1 MQCWEEIKMDEIKKP
16 IIMDQT
22 LREGEQAP
30 NVAFS
35 IEEKKAILTKLD
47 EAAVPLVE
55 IGLVARNSPFL
66 EEIEQLLAIPL
77 KNAKLVVCCLA
88 KEEDFVT
95 AVELGCKHILII
107 CPTSSV
113 LLEKKLATTKEE
125 LIQRVKK
132 IIARHEK
139 NKTFGLI
146 FEDTARTMNADIENW
161 IDLAVELGAS
171 EVYLADSLGILS
183 PERVSETC
191 TLAEKKAAGRL
202 QIGCHFHN
210 DLGLALANT
219 LSAFQHGA
227 SILTSSIN
235 GLGERAGTVC
245 IIQLLTA
252 LNIHHHVKS
261 NIDTIALAKLAKFV
275 ESITGLIIGPN
286 TPLIGYNA
294 FRHSAGVHADALLK
308 DVDTYQ
314 GIAPSLLGTNH
325 SFIPGKLSGSALL
338 RYFAKKAKFDDKL
351 CLKDTLRIREQ
362 LANIGNSN
370 LRSALTGYY
379 QCLEE
384 QSLEAESC
392 LRQYLCKKKDHDE

>member
-1 MQCWEEIKMDEIKKP
+1 MDEIKKP

-66 EEIEQLLAIPL
+66 EEIEQLLTIPL
-77 KNAKLVVCCLA
+77 KNAELVVCCLA
-88 KEEDFVT
+88 KEEDFAT
-95 AVELGCKHILII
+95 AVELGCEHILMI

-132 IIARHEK
+132 IIAGYEE

-146 FEDTARTMNADIENW
+146 FEDTARTKNADIGNW

-191 TLAEKKAAGRL
+191 ALAEKKAAGRL

-252 LNIHHHVKS
+252 LNIHHHVK
-261 NIDTIALAKLAKFV
+261 LAKFV
-275 ESITGLIIGPN
+275 ESVTGLIIGPN

-338 RYFAKKAKFDDKL
+338 RYFAKQAKFDDKL
-351 CLKDTLRIREQ
+351 WLKDTLRIREQ

-392 LRQYLCKKKDHDE
+392 LRQYLCKKKDHEE